1 MAWWQRRVLVA
12 MHKEPWTPAGGTAK
26 IETDWDAWL
35 ELHRLLAPH
44 LADTLLVII
53 DQPVHAVANYRGKLA
68 GWYLDYEFDQNYW
81 DELRDVTPEYGLE
94 CELCAERHGVAGVYR
109 MTDMP
114 RELFFSAVV
123 TPQGDWRDTP
133 QDADDEYGRRV
144 LDEFRDCLG
153 VVVVTLS

>member
-1 MAWWQRRVLVA
+1 MTLYRRVLVA
-12 MHKEPWTPAGGTAK
+12 MAKEPWTPGAGTSK
-26 IETDWDAWL
+26 IEDGYDAWI

-44 LADTLLVII
+44 LANTLLIII
-53 DQPVHAVANYRGKLA
+53 DQPVHAIPNYRGKLT
-68 GWYLDYEFDQNYW
+68 GWNLDYEFDQDYW
-81 DELRDVTPEYGLE
+81 DELRDVTPEHELE
-94 CELCAERHGVAGVYR
+94 CELCVERDGVAGVFR

-123 TPQGDWRDTP
+123 TPQGDWRDIP